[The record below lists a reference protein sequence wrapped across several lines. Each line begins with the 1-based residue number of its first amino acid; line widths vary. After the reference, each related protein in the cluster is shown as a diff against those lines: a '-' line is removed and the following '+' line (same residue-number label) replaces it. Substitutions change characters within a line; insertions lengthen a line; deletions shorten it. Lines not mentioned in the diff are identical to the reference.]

1 MKIKTKP
8 TWIVVMD
15 SAVAHFYALRA
26 GEAGPTIEKV
36 DESIEAGLH
45 RYASDLKSDKP
56 GRGFAHAGTS
66 ARHAIEPAHDYHKL
80 EKHDFVRAVA
90 ASLERAYD
98 AHAFERLVLVA
109 PARSLGELRSEL
121 RGKVKTTLWHE
132 IPKDFVK
139 LGVQDLW
146 ARLAPRLEEKAPLGG
161 A

>member
-1 MKIKTKP
+1 MIKTQP

-26 GEAGPTIEKV
+26 GEAGPTIEKA

-45 RYASDLKSDKP
+45 RHASDLKSDKP

-66 ARHAIEPAHDYHKL
+66 SRHAMEPAHDYHKL
-80 EKHDFVRAVA
+80 EKHDFVRVVA

-109 PARSLGELRSEL
+109 PARSLGELRREL
-121 RGKVKTTLWHE
+121 PDKVKNTLWHE
-132 IPKDFVK
+132 IPKDLVK
-139 LGVQDLW
+139 LGKQELW
-146 ARLAPRLEEKAPLGG
+146 VRLAPMLEEKAPHTG